1 MAFNRLL
8 KKKRESPDDRE
19 RREDAEF
26 AARQTGSG
34 PESAAAPDDE
44 SNWLVS
50 YADMMT
56 LLCGFFIM
64 LFSMA
69 KLDQPQYEK
78 VKESIAKQ
86 FGGEYKDPAKE
97 TAKFITQVLQ
107 EAGIERESSLRYDA
121 RGVAITFKSTLFFDT
136 LSSEV
141 KADGQTVLAKLIQG
155 VSVRQQEEKKSY
167 RIVIEGHTD
176 SRPIIGGVFPSN
188 WELSSARA
196 ARVVRMFLDRGFSPE
211 RLTAIGYADTY
222 PELPARTT
230 SGEWDERA
238 LTQNRRVVVR
248 ILDPSIDAIPFPE
261 GPVQGPQPAG
271 VMAVLEVPGNVYVAT
286 HPSALPSAE
295 REPAST
301 SIQTAA
307 GAAPAQAVPS
317 PTPTPSRSP

>member
-1 MAFNRLL
+1 MAFNRIL
-8 KKKRESPDDRE
+8 KKKKETPGDRE

-26 AARQTGSG
+26 AARQTDS
-34 PESAAAPDDE
+34 SSDSRASHDDE

-64 LFSMA
+64 LFSMS

-107 EAGIERESSLRYDA
+107 EAGIERESSLRYDS

-141 KADGQTVLAKLIQG
+141 KADGQTVLTKLIQG

-176 SRPIIGGVFPSN
+176 SRPVIGGVFPSN

-222 PELPARTT
+222 PELPARTP
-230 SGEWDERA
+230 SGEWDEGA

-271 VMAVLEVPGNVYVAT
+271 VNASLEVPGDTYVAA
-286 HPSALPSAE
+286 HPSARPSVA
-295 REPAST
+295 REPAAT
-301 SIQTAA
+301 PIQ
-307 GAAPAQAVPS
+307 GAVPS
-317 PTPTPSRSP
+317 PSSSPLPTPSPRSS